1 MKDLETKLKPVT
13 LSERHIIEY
22 AVSGDLSESGYERIY
37 RMDSL
42 NRELFEDIYSEV
54 LDSVFKKRPREEEKT
69 IAVRDREHLDALLGY
84 VQEFLRV
91 EIGGMACRRI
101 QSIDGNVV
109 DLGIEIKLNFLD
121 VSRVTDMS
129 DIFKNFDASPCPEK
143 GWHCKV
149 RLNIDY
155 WDMSNVTN
163 IAHMLDSRYVEI
175 VKMKTF

>member
-1 MKDLETKLKPVT
+1 MNNLKTRLKPVT

-37 RMDSL
+37 RMNSL

-54 LDSVFKKRPREEEKT
+54 LDSVFKKRPREEEKK

-91 EIGGMACRRI
+91 EIGGMPCRRI
-101 QSIDGNVV
+101 RKIDGNIVNLDFEI
-109 DLGIEIKLNFLD
+109 DLKFLD
-121 VSRVTDMS
+121 VSRVTDLS
-129 DIFKNFDASPCPEK
+129 DIFKNFDVSPCPEK

-155 WDMSNVTN
+155 WHLSNVTN
-163 IAHMLDSRYVEI
+163 IAHMPDGNYVKIVSLD
-175 VKMKTF
+175 K